1 MLLGIW
7 TKHPLLIFIYHVSL
21 FNLPNLYLSM
31 IAYLNGKLAYKS
43 PALVYIDV
51 QGVGYEVQISLNT
64 YSRIQDQENCK
75 LLTYLHIKE
84 DAHTLYGF
92 FEEAER
98 SLFLLLIS
106 VSGIG
111 ASTAR
116 MMLSSLQPEDIQ
128 RAIMMENDKML
139 ESVKGIGAKTAKRI
153 ILELKDKVAKQRDS
167 NIHFSSNAN
176 NTIQDDALNAL
187 VTLGIARNMAEQAI
201 QKVLKAEPL
210 LHDLEGL
217 IKKALKSL

>member
-1 MLLGIW
+1 
-7 TKHPLLIFIYHVSL
+7 
-21 FNLPNLYLSM
+21 M
-31 IAYLNGKLAYKS
+31 IAYLSGKLAYKS
-43 PALVYIDV
+43 PALVHLDV
-51 QGVGYEVQISLNT
+51 NGIGYEVQISLNT
-64 YSRIQDQENCK
+64 YSRIQDLESCK
-75 LLTYLHIKE
+75 LLTFLQIKE

-106 VSGIG
+106 VSGVG

-153 ILELKDKVAKQRDS
+153 ILELKDKIKKHKDAGIQLSASV
-167 NIHFSSNAN
+167 N
-176 NTIQDDALNAL
+176 NTMQEDALNAL
-187 VTLGIARNMAEQAI
+187 VTLGIARNMAETAV
-201 QKVLKAEPL
+201 QKVMKNEPL
-210 LHDLEGL
+210 LQNLEEL

>member
-1 MLLGIW
+1 
-7 TKHPLLIFIYHVSL
+7 
-21 FNLPNLYLSM
+21 M

-43 PALVYIDV
+43 PALVHLDV
-51 QGVGYEVQISLNT
+51 NGIGYEVQISLNT
-64 YSRIQDQENCK
+64 YSRIQHMESCK
-75 LLTYLHIKE
+75 LLTFLQIKE

-106 VSGIG
+106 VSGVG

-116 MMLSSLQPEDIQ
+116 MMLSSLQPEDVQ
-128 RAIMMENDKML
+128 RAIIMENERML

-153 ILELKDKVAKQRDS
+153 ILELKDKITKHKDTGTHLSATV
-167 NIHFSSNAN
+167 N
-176 NTIQDDALNAL
+176 NTMHEDALNAL
-187 VTLGIARNMAEQAI
+187 ITLGIARNMAESAI
-201 QKVLKAEPL
+201 QRVMKNEPL
-210 LHDLEGL
+210 LQNLEEL

>member
-1 MLLGIW
+1 
-7 TKHPLLIFIYHVSL
+7 
-21 FNLPNLYLSM
+21 M

-43 PALVYIDV
+43 PALVHMDV
-51 QGVGYEVQISLNT
+51 NGIGYEVQISLNT
-64 YSRIQDQENCK
+64 YSRIQQMESCK
-75 LLTYLHIKE
+75 LLTFLQIKE

-106 VSGIG
+106 VSGVG

-116 MMLSSLQPEDIQ
+116 MMLSSLQPEDVQ
-128 RAIMMENDKML
+128 RAIMMENEKML

-153 ILELKDKVAKQRDS
+153 ILELKDKMVKHKDS
-167 NIHFSSNAN
+167 GIHLSSAVN
-176 NTIQDDALNAL
+176 NTMHEDALNAL
-187 VTLGIARNMAEQAI
+187 ITLGIARNMADSAI
-201 QKVLKAEPL
+201 QKVMKNEPL
-210 LHDLEGL
+210 LQNLEEL

>member
-1 MLLGIW
+1 
-7 TKHPLLIFIYHVSL
+7 
-21 FNLPNLYLSM
+21 M

-43 PALVYIDV
+43 PALVHLDV
-51 QGVGYEVQISLNT
+51 NGIGYEVQISLNT
-64 YSRIQDQENCK
+64 YSRIQDMESCK
-75 LLTYLHIKE
+75 LLTFLQIKE

-106 VSGIG
+106 VSGVG

-128 RAIMMENDKML
+128 RAIMMENERML
-139 ESVKGIGAKTAKRI
+139 ESIKGIGAKTAKRI
-153 ILELKDKVAKQRDS
+153 ILELKDKVGKIKETG
-167 NIHFSSNAN
+167 IHLSAAVN
-176 NTIQDDALNAL
+176 NTMQEDALNAL
-187 VTLGIARNMAEQAI
+187 VTLGITRNMAESAI
-201 QKVLKAEPL
+201 QKVMKNEPL
-210 LHDLEGL
+210 LQNLEEL